1 MPDPAPDLVL
11 PAPAPSRGT
20 PLRRIGAALA
30 FPDFRRL
37 WFGAATSSI
46 GTWMQSV
53 AQNWLVL
60 TLSGS
65 AFYLGLDAFLGQL
78 PILLFTLLGGVVADR
93 YDRRR
98 VLLGSQYIQMS
109 TAFTLALLV
118 ALGAVQVWQI
128 LALSFLTGCAQAF
141 GGPAYQS
148 LMPSLVDRDRL
159 PNAIALNS
167 IQFNLARVIGPL
179 LAGLALASLGM
190 VFCFTTNGLS
200 FLAVIVALWTLHVP
214 AREAARPLPLAEELR
229 TGLTYVRREGPL
241 FGLTLLAFAVTFLGT
256 PLLTLLP
263 VFAQNVFHQG
273 VEGYSRM
280 MVFSG
285 AGAVTGAIAV
295 AWLGRFPRMG
305 TWALVTQMVFGALIA
320 AFALVRLPA
329 LSHLLLFAG
338 GVALI
343 VVFSLMNSLVQLL
356 APNHMRGR
364 VMSIYMMA
372 FRGGMPLGSLA
383 SGALANLTSAPAV
396 LVLNG
401 ALLIGVAG
409 VFLLKYEKLRTV

>member
-1 MPDPAPDLVL
+1 MPDPSSDLDAL
-11 PAPAPSRGT
+11 PPPAPT
-20 PLRRIGAALA
+20 PLQRIGAAFA
-30 FPDFRRL
+30 FPDFRKL

-65 AFYLGLDAFLGQL
+65 AFYLGLDAFLGQF
-78 PILLFTLLGGVVADR
+78 PILLFTLIGGVVADR

-118 ALGAVQVWQI
+118 ALGTVQVWQI

-190 VFCFTTNGLS
+190 VFCFTANGLS
-200 FLAVIVALWTLHVP
+200 FLAVIVALWTLRVP
-214 AREAARPLPLAEELR
+214 ARDAVAPLPLAQELR
-229 TGLTYVRREGPL
+229 TGLTHVRREGPL

-263 VFAQNVFHQG
+263 VFAQDVFQQG

-285 AGAVTGAIAV
+285 AGAVTGAVAV
-295 AWLGRFPRMG
+295 AWFGRFPRMG
-305 TWALVTQMVFGALIA
+305 TWALAVQMLYGGLIV
-320 AFALVRLPA
+320 AFALARVPA
-329 LSHLLLFAG
+329 LSHVLLFTAG
-338 GVALI
+338 GSLI

-356 APNHMRGR
+356 APNQMRGR
-364 VMSIYMMA
+364 VMSIYMVA

-383 SGALANLTSAPAV
+383 SGALANLTSAPTV

-401 ALLIGVAG
+401 ALLIAVAAL
-409 VFLLKYEKLRTV
+409 FLLKYEKLRTV

>member
-1 MPDPAPDLVL
+1 MRDPADLVL
-11 PAPAPSRGT
+11 PPPPRPRT
-20 PLRRIGAALA
+20 PLHRIAAALA
-30 FPDFRRL
+30 FPDFRKL

-128 LALSFLTGCAQAF
+128 LALSFVTGCAQAF
-141 GGPAYQS
+141 GGPAHQS
-148 LMPSLVDRDRL
+148 LMPALVDRDRL

-179 LAGLALASLGM
+179 LAGLALASFGM
-190 VFCFTTNGLS
+190 VFCFTANGLS
-200 FLAVIVALWTLHVP
+200 FFAVIAALWTLRVP
-214 AREAARPLPLAEELR
+214 PREPALPLPLGQELR
-229 TGLTYVRREGPL
+229 TGLTHVRREGPL
-241 FGLTLLAFAVTFLGT
+241 FGLTLLAFAATFLGT

-263 VFAQNVFHQG
+263 VFAQSVFHQG

-285 AGAVTGAIAV
+285 AGAVTGAVTV

-305 TWALVTQMVFGALIA
+305 TWALVAQMAFGALIL
-320 AFALVRLPA
+320 AFAAVRLPI
-329 LSHLLLFAG
+329 LSHLLLFTAG
-338 GVALI
+338 ATLI
-343 VVFSLMNSLVQLL
+343 IVFSLMNSLVQLL
-356 APNHMRGR
+356 APNQMRGR
-364 VMSIYMMA
+364 VMSIYMVA

-383 SGALANLTSAPAV
+383 SGTLANLTSAPAV
-396 LVLNG
+396 LALNG
-401 ALLIGVAG
+401 TLLLVVASL
-409 VFLLKYEKLRTV
+409 FLWKYEKLRAV

>member
-1 MPDPAPDLVL
+1 MPDPSPDLAL
-11 PAPAPSRGT
+11 PPAASRRGT
-20 PLRRIGAALA
+20 ALHRIGAALA
-30 FPDFRRL
+30 FPNFRKL

-78 PILLFTLLGGVVADR
+78 PILLFTLIGGVVADR

-109 TAFTLALLV
+109 TAFTLAVLV
-118 ALGAVQVWQI
+118 ALGTVQVWQI
-128 LALSFLTGCAQAF
+128 LALSFVTGCAQAF
-141 GGPAYQS
+141 GGPAHQS
-148 LMPSLVDRDRL
+148 LMPSLVDREHL

-179 LAGLALASLGM
+179 LAGLALASFGM

-200 FLAVIVALWTLHVP
+200 FLAVIAALWTLRVP
-214 AREAARPLPLAEELR
+214 AREAAAPLPLAQELR

-263 VFAQNVFHQG
+263 VFAQSVFHQG

-285 AGAVTGAIAV
+285 AGAVTGAVTV
-295 AWLGRFPRMG
+295 AWLGRFARMG
-305 TWALVTQMVFGALIA
+305 TWALVVQMIFGGLIV
-320 AFALVRLPA
+320 AFAVARVPA
-329 LSHLLLFAG
+329 LSHLLLFVAG
-338 GVALI
+338 GALI

-356 APNHMRGR
+356 APNQMRGR
-364 VMSIYMMA
+364 VMSIYMVA

-383 SGALANLTSAPAV
+383 SGALANLTSAPTV

-401 ALLIGVAG
+401 ALLVA
-409 VFLLKYEKLRTV
+409 VAALFLLKYEKLRTV

>member
-1 MPDPAPDLVL
+1 MLYRV
-11 PAPAPSRGT
+11 
-20 PLRRIGAALA
+20 GAALA
-30 FPDFRRL
+30 FPDFRKL

-60 TLSGS
+60 TISGS

-93 YDRRR
+93 HDRRR
-98 VLLGSQYIQMS
+98 VLLGSQYVQMS
-109 TAFTLALLV
+109 TAFALALLV

-128 LALSFLTGCAQAF
+128 LALSFVTGCAQAF
-141 GGPAYQS
+141 GGPAHQS

-179 LAGLALASLGM
+179 LAGLALASFGM
-190 VFCFTTNGLS
+190 VFCFTANGLS
-200 FLAVIVALWTLHVP
+200 FLAVIAALWTLHVP
-214 AREAARPLPLAEELR
+214 AREQAAPLPLAQELR

-263 VFAQNVFHQG
+263 VFAQSVFRQG

-285 AGAVTGAIAV
+285 AGAVTGAITV

-305 TWALVTQMVFGALIA
+305 TWALLTQAGFGVLIV
-320 AFALVRLPA
+320 AFALVRVPA
-329 LSHLLLFAG
+329 LSYLLLFAAG
-338 GVALI
+338 AALI

-356 APNHMRGR
+356 APNQMRGR
-364 VMSIYMMA
+364 VMSIYMVA

-383 SGALANLTSAPAV
+383 SGALANLVSAPAV
-396 LVLNG
+396 LALNG
-401 ALLIGVAG
+401 SLLVGVAAL
-409 VFLLKYEKLRTV
+409 FLLTYEKLRTV

>member
-1 MPDPAPDLVL
+1 MPDPSPDLAL
-11 PAPAPSRGT
+11 PPAAPPRRAAV
-20 PLRRIGAALA
+20 RRIGAALA
-30 FPDFRRL
+30 FPDFRKL

-78 PILLFTLLGGVVADR
+78 PILLLTLLGGVVADR

-98 VLLGSQYIQMS
+98 VLLGSQYVQMS
-109 TAFTLALLV
+109 TAFTLAVLV
-118 ALGAVQVWQI
+118 ALGHVQVWHI
-128 LALSFLTGCAQAF
+128 LLLSFVTGCAQAF
-141 GGPAYQS
+141 GGPAHQS
-148 LMPSLVDRDRL
+148 LLPSLVDRDRL

-179 LAGLALASLGM
+179 LAGLALASFGM
-190 VFCFTTNGLS
+190 VFCFTANGLS
-200 FLAVIVALWTLHVP
+200 FLAVIAALWTLHVP
-214 AREAARPLPLAEELR
+214 AREPAIRLPLATELR
-229 TGLTYVRREGPL
+229 TGLTHVRREGPL
-241 FGLTLLAFAVTFLGT
+241 FGLTILAFAVTFLGT

-263 VFAQNVFHQG
+263 VFAQDVFEEG
-273 VEGYSRM
+273 VAGYSRM
-280 MVFSG
+280 MAFSG
-285 AGAVTGAIAV
+285 AGAVAGAVTV
-295 AWLGRFPRMG
+295 AWLGRFARMG
-305 TWALVTQMVFGALIA
+305 TWALAVQAVFGGLIA
-320 AFALVRLPA
+320 AFALARVPA
-329 LSHLLLFAG
+329 LSYVLLFAAG
-338 GVALI
+338 ASLI

-356 APNHMRGR
+356 APNQMRGR
-364 VMSIYMMA
+364 VMSVYMVA

-401 ALLIGVAG
+401 TLLVVVA
-409 VFLLKYEKLRTV
+409 VLFLARYEKLRGV

>member
-1 MPDPAPDLVL
+1 MPEPADLVL
-11 PAPAPSRGT
+11 PPPPGRGT
-20 PLRRIGAALA
+20 PLHRIAAALA
-30 FPDFRRL
+30 FPDFRKL

-98 VLLGSQYIQMS
+98 VLLGSQYVQMS

-128 LALSFLTGCAQAF
+128 LALSFVTGCAQAF
-141 GGPAYQS
+141 GGPAHQS
-148 LMPSLVDRDRL
+148 LMPALVDRDRL

-179 LAGLALASLGM
+179 LAGLALASFGM
-190 VFCFTTNGLS
+190 VFCFTANGLS
-200 FLAVIVALWTLHVP
+200 FLAVIAALWMLRVP
-214 AREAARPLPLAEELR
+214 PRDAALPLPLAQELR

-263 VFAQNVFHQG
+263 VFAQSVFHQG

-285 AGAVTGAIAV
+285 AGAVTGAVTV

-305 TWALVTQMVFGALIA
+305 TWALVAQMAFGALIL
-320 AFALVRLPA
+320 AFAAVRLPA
-329 LSHLLLFAG
+329 LSHLLLFAAG
-338 GVALI
+338 ATLI

-356 APNHMRGR
+356 APNQMRGR
-364 VMSIYMMA
+364 VVSIYMVA

-383 SGALANLTSAPAV
+383 SGTLANLTSAPAV
-396 LVLNG
+396 LALNG
-401 ALLIGVAG
+401 TLLLVVASL
-409 VFLLKYEKLRTV
+409 FLLKYEKLRAV